1 MPQKASINTEFLMR
15 FCQRKVGKAKM
26 FSNIIGVEES
36 LVSYVALKLTKN
48 IDRLFFFI
56 IIFFFCT
63 GACLHVTPACMRY
76 KRRKN
81 DTSPGLIVMFSN
93 SCATPVAEETSRV

>member
-56 IIFFFCT
+56 IIIIF
-63 GACLHVTPACMRY
+63 ARARACM
-76 KRRKN
+76 
-81 DTSPGLIVMFSN
+81 SPRHACVTREEK
-93 SCATPVAEETSRV
+93 AT

>member
-56 IIFFFCT
+56 IIIFFF
-63 GACLHVTPACMRY
+63 ARARACM
-76 KRRKN
+76 
-81 DTSPGLIVMFSN
+81 SPRHACVTREEK
-93 SCATPVAEETSRV
+93 AT

>member
-48 IDRLFFFI
+48 IDRLFFIII
-56 IIFFFCT
+56 IIF
-63 GACLHVTPACMRY
+63 LHGCVPACHPGMHVLQEKK
-76 KRRKN
+76 KRHK
-81 DTSPGLIVMFSN
+81 PGLNRYVL
-93 SCATPVAEETSRV
+93 

>member
-15 FCQRKVGKAKM
+15 FCQRNVGKAKM

-56 IIFFFCT
+56 IIIII
-63 GACLHVTPACMRY
+63 ARARACM
-76 KRRKN
+76 
-81 DTSPGLIVMFSN
+81 SPRHAGVTREEK
-93 SCATPVAEETSRV
+93 AT